1 MLKSS
6 KSHRVVRR
14 NRRPCQDGEFGR
26 EEMLA
31 AKTSLKDLLA
41 KPDLLLLHA
50 VYDGFTV
57 RMVERFGY
65 PAAFLSG
72 AALSESR
79 LGRPDVGLMGMDE
92 ALAACRRLSACS
104 NLALLADGDTGSG
117 NAVNVYHLVQAF
129 EDAGAAGIMIE
140 DQVWPKRCG
149 HMQGKSV
156 IDADEM
162 VQKVRA
168 AAAAR
173 RNPHF
178 VVKARTDAFT
188 THGLEETNRRL
199 NLYADAGADLLLA
212 DALSTESDI
221 AAVVKGV
228 SAPLCVNMGFGL
240 RQRST
245 TQLISAKRMNEL
257 GVRAVMYGRMLSASA
272 LQGLNNSLNAFK
284 QSLREQVVT
293 ERPELLFSFEELN
306 DLMDLESI
314 RDLEKRFSGAA

>member
-1 MLKSS
+1 
-6 KSHRVVRR
+6 V
-14 NRRPCQDGEFGR
+14 
-26 EEMLA
+26 
-31 AKTSLKDLLA
+31 
-41 KPDLLLLHA
+41 LLLHA

-79 LGRPDVGLMGMDE
+79 LGFPDVGLMRVDE
-92 ALAACRRLSACS
+92 TLAACRRLSTCS
-104 NLALLADGDTGSG
+104 NMALLADADTGFG
-117 NAVNVYHLVQAF
+117 NAVTVYHLVREF

-173 RNPHF
+173 RNPDF
-178 VVKARTDAFT
+178 VVKARTDAFA
-188 THGLEETNRRL
+188 THGLEEAIRRL

-212 DALSTESDI
+212 DALAKESDI
-221 AAVVKGV
+221 AAAARAVKK
-228 SAPLCVNMGFGL
+228 PLCVNMGFGL

-245 TQLISAKRMNEL
+245 TQLISVKRMKKM

-272 LQGLNNSLNAFK
+272 LQGVNNSLEAFEK
-284 QSLREQVVT
+284 SRSEDVVT
-293 ERPELLFSFEELN
+293 ERPELLFSFEQLN
-306 DLMDLESI
+306 ELMDLRSI
-314 RDLEKRFSGAA
+314 TDLEKRFTTAEKR

>member
-1 MLKSS
+1 MQQQK
-6 KSHRVVRR
+6 R
-14 NRRPCQDGEFGR
+14 
-26 EEMLA
+26 
-31 AKTSLKDLLA
+31 TSLKSLLA
-41 KPDLLLLHA
+41 EPDVLLLHA

-65 PAAFLSG
+65 RAAFLSG

-79 LGRPDVGLMGMDE
+79 LGFPDVGLMRVDE
-92 ALAACRRLSACS
+92 TLAACRRLSTCS
-104 NLALLADGDTGSG
+104 NLALLADADTGFG
-117 NAVNVYHLVQAF
+117 NAVTVYHLVREF

-173 RNPHF
+173 RNPDF
-178 VVKARTDAFT
+178 VVKARTDAFA
-188 THGLEETNRRL
+188 THGLEEAIRRL

-212 DALSTESDI
+212 DALAKESDI
-221 AAVVKGV
+221 AAAAKAV
-228 SAPLCVNMGFGL
+228 SKPLCVNMGFGL

-245 TQLISAKRMNEL
+245 TQLISVKRMKAM
-257 GVRAVMYGRMLSASA
+257 GVQAVIYGRMLSASA
-272 LQGLNNSLNAFK
+272 LQGVKNSLEAFE
-284 QSLREQVVT
+284 QSRHEEVVT
-293 ERPELLFSFEELN
+293 ERPELLFSFEQLN
-306 DLMDLESI
+306 ELMDLRSVV
-314 RDLEKRFSGAA
+314 DLEKRFTTPEKS

>member
-1 MLKSS
+1 MQQQKRKTLK
-6 KSHRVVRR
+6 
-14 NRRPCQDGEFGR
+14 
-26 EEMLA
+26 A
-31 AKTSLKDLLA
+31 LLA
-41 KPDLLLLHA
+41 EPDVVLLHA

-79 LGRPDVGLMGMDE
+79 LGFPDVGLMRVDE
-92 ALAACRRLSACS
+92 TLAACRRLSTCS
-104 NLALLADGDTGSG
+104 NLALLADADTGFG
-117 NAVNVYHLVQAF
+117 NAVTVYHLVREF

-162 VQKVRA
+162 AQKVRA

-173 RNPHF
+173 RNPDF
-178 VVKARTDAFT
+178 VVKARTDAFA
-188 THGLEETNRRL
+188 THGLDEAIRRL

-212 DALSTESDI
+212 DALAKESDI
-221 AAVVKGV
+221 AAVAKAVNK
-228 SAPLCVNMGFGL
+228 PLCVNMGFGL

-245 TQLISAKRMNEL
+245 TQLISVKRMKEM
-257 GVRAVMYGRMLSASA
+257 GGRAVMYGRMLSASA
-272 LQGLNNSLNAFK
+272 LQGLNNSLEAFEK
-284 QSLREQVVT
+284 SRGEEVVT
-293 ERPELLFSFEELN
+293 ERPELLFSFEQLN
-306 DLMDLESI
+306 ELMDLRSI
-314 RDLEKRFSGAA
+314 NDLEKRFTTPEKR

>member
-1 MLKSS
+1 MQQQKRKTLK
-6 KSHRVVRR
+6 
-14 NRRPCQDGEFGR
+14 
-26 EEMLA
+26 A
-31 AKTSLKDLLA
+31 LLA
-41 KPDLLLLHA
+41 EPDVVLLHA

-79 LGRPDVGLMGMDE
+79 LGFPDVGLMRVDE
-92 ALAACRRLSACS
+92 TLAACRRLSTCS
-104 NLALLADGDTGSG
+104 NLALLADADTGFG
-117 NAVNVYHLVQAF
+117 NAVTVYHLVREF

-162 VQKVRA
+162 AQKVRA

-173 RNPHF
+173 RNPDF
-178 VVKARTDAFT
+178 VVKARTDAFA
-188 THGLEETNRRL
+188 THGLDEAIRRL

-212 DALSTESDI
+212 DALAKESDI
-221 AAVVKGV
+221 AAVAKTVNK
-228 SAPLCVNMGFGL
+228 PLCVNMGFGL

-245 TQLISAKRMNEL
+245 TQLISVKRMKEM

-272 LQGLNNSLNAFK
+272 LQGLNNSLEAFEK
-284 QSLREQVVT
+284 SRGEEVVT
-293 ERPELLFSFEELN
+293 ERPELLFSFEQLN
-306 DLMDLESI
+306 ELMDLRSI
-314 RDLEKRFSGAA
+314 NDLEKRFTTPEKR